1 MKSIIREPIELNSI
15 LYKDLNKKCYIDFS
29 KIIKYYIDYLQ
40 YKVGEVIKH
49 LSNRKWLDKRFL
61 DKRFTIEQQE
71 KDLLFELEKYKDYFI
86 HCINFSLPCIHH
98 IEIKYEVKTAT
109 GAGEENHIITK
120 ELILVKILLEFFQP
134 AVRNDNYQKIEIE
147 LPYYITLES
156 EKGWH

>member
-1 MKSIIREPIELNSI
+1 MKSIIREPIELDN
-15 LYKDLNKKCYIDFS
+15 LLQKNLNEKCYIDFS

-40 YKVGEVIKH
+40 YKVGEVIKDY
-49 LSNRKWLDKRFL
+49 SNRKWL

-71 KDLLFELEKYKDYFI
+71 KYLLYELEKYKDYFI
-86 HCINFSLPCIHH
+86 HYINSSLPCIHH

-109 GAGEENHIITK
+109 GAGEKDHIITK